1 MIVES
6 VIMGKTILYVGNILF
21 PDGDAASHRVIGNA
35 KALKELGYQVL
46 LLGCREDEKR
56 ELLHTREIVMGFD
69 CYYFSK
75 PNTKK
80 EWYKYLVSINWYA
93 SILESVDIV
102 IAYNYPAIALNKLR
116 KYCNRTGKKV
126 YADCT
131 EWFDPSGGTIGSM
144 LKKADTSIRM
154 RKVQPKLDGIIVISS
169 FLQRFYEQRNIP
181 VICVP
186 PLIDKS
192 DKKWCKE
199 GCMGINCDI
208 QLAYVGN
215 PGSGGKDKLDVIISA
230 IDEAVNRC
238 PALKIHFTI
247 VGITRNQYLDRF
259 SSLSKNMDKIV
270 SFKGRMS
277 NIEALDIIKKSN
289 YSIFLR
295 DKNLVTTAGF
305 PTKFSESIAC
315 GTPVLTNDTSD
326 ISRYLVNGKNG
337 FLLDT
342 TSANSLCESLYIAL
356 SIDENRKIN
365 MKNYCL
371 NDNTFDYHSFIME
384 FSKLFPSRL

>member
-1 MIVES
+1 
-6 VIMGKTILYVGNILF
+6 MGKTILYVGNILF

-35 KALKELGYQVL
+35 KVLRELGYHVI

-56 ELLHTREIVMGFD
+56 ELLETRDNVMNFD
-69 CYYFSK
+69 CYFFSK
-75 PNTKK
+75 PNTNK

-116 KYCNRTGKKV
+116 KYCKRTGKKV

-131 EWFDPSGGTIGSM
+131 EWFDPSGRSIWNM
-144 LKKADTSIRM
+144 LKRMDTSIRM

-169 FLQRFYEQRNIP
+169 FLQRYYEQRNTH
-181 VICVP
+181 VICIP

-192 DKKWCKE
+192 DKKWHNDE
-199 GCMGINCDI
+199 EVLNDMLR
-208 QLAYVGN
+208 LAYVGN
-215 PGSGGKDKLDVIISA
+215 PGSGGKDKLDIIINA
-230 IDEAVNRC
+230 INEILNKQ
-238 PALKIHFTI
+238 PSLKVQFTI
-247 VGITRNQYLDRF
+247 VGITKEQYLERF
-259 SSLSKNMDKIV
+259 SFLPQKMDKV
-270 SFKGRMS
+270 VFFMGRKS
-277 NIEALDIIKKSN
+277 NMEALDIIKKSN
-289 YSIFLR
+289 FSIFLR

-305 PTKFSESIAC
+305 PTKFPESIAC

-337 FLLDT
+337 FLLDK
-342 TSANSLCESLYIAL
+342 TSADSLCESLYIAL